1 MSFYSTSNPTNFNIG
16 LGNRVRQA
24 IQDYAGP
31 SISNFNINV
40 TGAFGLGA
48 ANFDAF
54 NRLRVSN
61 PFTLFDSSF
70 LYRDNG
76 LFDTYTGAAGTNGT
90 ISFNTDQSSML
101 LTTTTSNG
109 STVLRRSL
117 KSFPYQPGK
126 SLNVL
131 CSFVMNPAQTNLTQ
145 RVGYYDDSN
154 GLFVELQDSTIN
166 FVLRSTKTGVVTEDR
181 ISQSNWNIDQF
192 NGSGPSGI
200 TLDITKAQILFID
213 FEWLGVGTVRV
224 GFVIDGKI
232 YYANY
237 FNHANIIDST
247 YMKTATLPISYE
259 IKNTGV
265 TASTSTLKQICS
277 TVISEGGYDQI
288 DNSSFLTTGL
298 TNKTISHTDIT
309 PLFSIRGVSGR
320 TSAIIVPN
328 DVQMLGTSNNVF
340 QYVLVRNA
348 SITPALTYV
357 NYDTQTSNVQ
367 YALGSNSYIMTGG
380 TMLQQGFVSSQ
391 GSVKQSVNLND
402 PDVFNYQIGFK
413 IDGTSDTVTLGLRV
427 QGNSNG
433 TALAT
438 MGWFELN

>member
-1 MSFYSTSNPTNFNIG
+1 
-16 LGNRVRQA
+16 
-24 IQDYAGP
+24 
-31 SISNFNINV
+31 
-40 TGAFGLGA
+40 
-48 ANFDAF
+48 
-54 NRLRVSN
+54 
-61 PFTLFDSSF
+61 
-70 LYRDNG
+70 
-76 LFDTYTGAAGTNGT
+76 
-90 ISFNTDQSSML
+90 
-101 LTTTTSNG
+101 
-109 STVLRRSL
+109 
-117 KSFPYQPGK
+117 
-126 SLNVL
+126 
-131 CSFVMNPAQTNLTQ
+131 
-145 RVGYYDDSN
+145 
-154 GLFVELQDSTIN
+154 
-166 FVLRSTKTGVVTEDR
+166 
-181 ISQSNWNIDQF
+181 
-192 NGSGPSGI
+192 
-200 TLDITKAQILFID
+200 
-213 FEWLGVGTVRV
+213 
-224 GFVIDGKI
+224 
-232 YYANY
+232 
-237 FNHANIIDST
+237 
-247 YMKTATLPISYE
+247 
-259 IKNTGV
+259 
-265 TASTSTLKQICS
+265 
-277 TVISEGGYDQI
+277 VISEGGYDQI

-357 NYDTQTSNVQ
+357 NYDIQTSNVQ

-391 GSVKQSVNLND
+391 GAVKQTVNLND